1 MMDLRSVDLHLLACF
16 DALMAEGSV
25 THAAVRMNLSQ
36 PAMSNALARLR
47 DIFHDQLLVRTARGM
62 VPTPRAIELHVL
74 VRGTLQAFTSLMSD
88 GSDFD
93 AFASTSRIAVA
104 VSDYT
109 SSLLVP
115 HLLPL
120 MRQEAPGMEVTLV
133 SPDQS
138 RVRESL
144 ESGEVDLMI
153 GYLVDLPEGLR
164 AVELYRDAFAC
175 LVAAN
180 HPIAQ
185 GAMDLATYSAAA
197 HVQRGTPTTNPFT
210 LEVMVDRALEEQGLR
225 RRVVLRTQTAFGLA
239 QAVACSDLV
248 GTMARTGARHCANIF
263 GLQVLDLPFP
273 VVTPT
278 ISMVWHERTHRQA
291 PMRWFREAVRRCG
304 AWDAHVA

>member
-1 MMDLRSVDLHLLACF
+1 MIDLKSVDLHLLACF

-47 DIFHDQLLVRTARGM
+47 DIFRDQLLVRTARGM

-74 VRGTLQAFTSLMSD
+74 VRRTLQAFTNLMSD

-93 AFASTSRIAVA
+93 ALASTSRITVA

-109 SSLLVP
+109 SALLVP

-120 MRQEAPGMEVTLV
+120 MRREAPGMEMTLV
-133 SPDQS
+133 APDQS
-138 RVRESL
+138 RVREGL

-153 GYLVDLPEGLR
+153 GYFVDLSEGLR
-164 AVELYRDAFAC
+164 AVELYQDAFAC
-175 LVAAN
+175 IVAAD
-180 HPIAQ
+180 HPVIC
-185 GAMDLATYSAAA
+185 GSLDLAGYGAAA
-197 HVQRGTPTTNPFT
+197 HARRGTATTNPFT

-225 RRVVLRTQTAFGLA
+225 RRVALRTQTAFGLA

-248 GTMARTGARHCANIF
+248 GSMAITGARHYANIF
-263 GLQVLDLPFP
+263 SIQVFDLPFP
-273 VVTPT
+273 VATPT

-291 PMRWFREAVRRCG
+291 AARWFREAVRRCG
-304 AWDAHVA
+304 AWEARSA

>member
-1 MMDLRSVDLHLLACF
+1 MDLRSVDLHLLACF

-74 VRGTLQAFTSLMSD
+74 VRGTLQAFTGLMSE
-88 GSDFD
+88 GSEFD
-93 AFASTSRIAVA
+93 AFASTSRITVA

-120 MRQEAPGMEVTLV
+120 LRKEAPGMEITLV
-133 SPDQS
+133 AHDQS
-138 RVRESL
+138 RVREGL
-144 ESGEVDLMI
+144 ENGEVDLML
-153 GYLVDLPEGLR
+153 GYFVDLPEGLR
-164 AVELYRDAFAC
+164 AVELYRDGFAC
-175 LVAAN
+175 IVAAD
-180 HPIAQ
+180 HPAAR
-185 GAMDLATYSAAA
+185 GSMDLATYGAAA
-197 HVQRGTPTTNPFT
+197 HARRGTPTTNPFT

-225 RRVVLRTQTAFGLA
+225 RRVALRTQTAFGLA

-248 GTMARTGARHCANIF
+248 GSMAITGARHYAKIF
-263 GLQVLDLPFP
+263 DLQVFALPFP
-273 VVTPT
+273 IVTPT

-291 PMRWFREAVRRCG
+291 SMRWFREAVRRCG
-304 AWDAHVA
+304 AWNAHSA